1 MNKFIAAYG
10 IMEVNMILLNISEVK
25 AFMAKLL
32 MNSTFDTFLLREM
45 ELQTFTNFSIN
56 GQFNEAFF
64 TKEELEEREEKK
76 AILWSDVRQMVFSMI
91 KGNKTPLSLKI
102 VFQLPPDLCS
112 EMIDRAGGKLRMEEI
127 GGLYL
132 NIRYEKGELHVIT
145 GTAIKTFTLDKT
157 LEQEWDTQAQQILK
171 TNGISYEIE

>member
-1 MNKFIAAYG
+1 
-10 IMEVNMILLNISEVK
+10 MISLKIPEVK

-32 MNSTFDTFLLREM
+32 MNTAFDMFLLREM
-45 ELQTFTNFSIN
+45 ELQTFTAFTIT

-64 TKEELEEREEKK
+64 SKEELEERKEKHYVQWNEVK
-76 AILWSDVRQMVFSMI
+76 PIAFTMI

-102 VFQLPPDLCS
+102 VFQLPTDQCSDLLT
-112 EMIDRAGGKLRMEEI
+112 RLGGRLRLEEI

-132 NIRYEKGELHVIT
+132 NIRFDKGELRIIT

-157 LEQEWDTQAQQILK
+157 LEQEWDAQVKNILK
-171 TNGISYEIE
+171 ESGVIFEEE